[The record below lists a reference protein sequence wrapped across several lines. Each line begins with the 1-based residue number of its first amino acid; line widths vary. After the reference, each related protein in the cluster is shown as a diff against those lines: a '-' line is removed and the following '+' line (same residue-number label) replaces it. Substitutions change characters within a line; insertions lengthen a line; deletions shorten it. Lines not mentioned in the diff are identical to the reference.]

1 MPPKRKERLR
11 SADRRGGIEL
21 LLTEHIENVGD
32 QGQIV
37 KVKPGYARNYLLPL
51 GLATVA
57 TEANK
62 SMVARHRQRQDEV
75 AVTKLKA
82 LKQIGEKIKDYS
94 VTLEANATD
103 DGHLYGS
110 IGAAEI
116 SKSLKAANYPV
127 EIDMVRLDGALKELG
142 MYTVKLQLHADIATE
157 VKVWV
162 VPTASSIR

>member
-1 MPPKRKERLR
+1 MPPKRKVRLR

-21 LLTEHIENVGD
+21 LLTEHIQNVGD

-62 SMVARHRQRQDEV
+62 AMVLRHRQRQDQV
-75 AVTKLKA
+75 AVAKLKA
-82 LKQIGEKIKDYS
+82 LKQIGEKIRDYS

-103 DGHLYGS
+103 EGHLYGS
-110 IGAAEI
+110 IGAPEI
-116 SKSLKAANYPV
+116 SKALKAANYPV

-142 MYTVKLQLHADIATE
+142 MYTVKLQLHADINTE